1 MRLLVTRSQPDAVRT
16 ALALQD
22 RGHDAIV
29 APLFEIDILSEVDP
43 DGGPWDAILLTST
56 NALWGIAGFGWR
68 DDWRDLPIFAVGER
82 TAQAARDSNFTAVT
96 SAGGNVDDLADLV
109 AARLKPPARLLYLA
123 GEERAGD
130 LAGVLRAKNFIVDTV
145 VVYRFVVAETLP
157 TQAAAALTG
166 EIDGVLHYLA
176 PERRGVS
183 DRRAQFR
190 LARSRPDKAR
200 PLLSVRPGCRAAHPG
215 GRREGPHRGAAGRS
229 RIARAVRLNR
239 HDNAALLRLIRHVA
253 AAAAPYYA
261 EASQCPR
268 LQGLIR

>member
-1 MRLLVTRSQPDAVRT
+1 VRLLVTRSQPDAVRT

-29 APLFEIDILSEVDP
+29 APLFEIDILSKVDP

-56 NALWGIAGFGWR
+56 NALWGIDGFGWR

-130 LAGVLRAKNFIVDTV
+130 IAGVLRAKNFIVDTV

-166 EIDGVLHYLA
+166 EIDGVLHYSRQSAEVFLTA
-176 PERRGVS
+176 ARNSGLLEAALTKPVHYCLSARVAEPLTQAGAAKVS
-183 DRRAQFR
+183 IA
-190 LARSRPDKAR
+190 ARPD
-200 PLLSVRPGCRAAHPG
+200 
-215 GRREGPHRGAAGRS
+215 E
-229 RIARAVRLNR
+229 
-239 HDNAALLRLIRHVA
+239 AALLAL
-253 AAAAPYYA
+253 
-261 EASQCPR
+261 C
-268 LQGLIR
+268 G